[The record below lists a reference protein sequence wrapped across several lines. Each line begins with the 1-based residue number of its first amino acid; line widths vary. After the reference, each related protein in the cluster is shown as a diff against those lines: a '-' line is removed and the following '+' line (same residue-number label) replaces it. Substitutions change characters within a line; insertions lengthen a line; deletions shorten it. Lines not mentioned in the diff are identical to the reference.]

1 MKRCPSCGK
10 STADD
15 SLDFCTHCGAYFVV
29 RPGGSPPPD
38 TSRLPDD
45 PMERGETLMEVG
57 RFPEGAAAFREALQ
71 GRPEVDD
78 AVYGRI
84 VDAVTGCMLGIS
96 LQPQAYKGADIPR
109 LAQMMPDR
117 ELLVDVM
124 GRLARSLDV
133 CSIQNGV
140 LGLANSYMYLFV
152 DTFHIYTDARDM
164 EGICETA
171 RDDLR
176 AMLDRAVGLVDAY
189 PGRGPGPLEWL
200 SSYSSFVD
208 DVLDT
213 VSDIVTGQ
221 TGETLDRLASRWSE
235 ASKPTYAVM
244 VGNAFLLITQSAAA
258 GKFSSRILRKTG
270 GTQLKGFEKTYLAG
284 PRG

>member
-1 MKRCPSCGK
+1 MRRCPSCGK
-10 STADD
+10 VTDDD

-38 TSRLPDD
+38 TTRLPDD
-45 PMERGETLMEVG
+45 PMDRGETLMEVG
-57 RFPEGAAAFREALQ
+57 RFSEGAAAFREALQ
-71 GRPEVDD
+71 DRPEVDD
-78 AVYGRI
+78 AAYARV

-96 LQPQAYKGADIPR
+96 LQPQAYKGADMPF

-124 GRLARSLDV
+124 RRLAGSLDV

-176 AMLDRAVGLVDAY
+176 AMLDRAMGLVDAY

-200 SSYSSFVD
+200 STYNSFVEE
-208 DVLDT
+208 VLDT
-213 VSDIVTGQ
+213 VSDMVAGQ
-221 TGETLDRLASRWSE
+221 TAEDLDRLASAWAD
-235 ASKPTYAVM
+235 ASRPTYAVM
-244 VGNAFLLITQSAAA
+244 VSNGFLLTSQSAAA
-258 GKFSSRILRKTG
+258 GKLSSRILRKTG
-270 GTQLKGFEKTYLAG
+270 NTQLRGFEKVYLAG
-284 PRG
+284 PKG